1 LFKVIVEA
9 AVACSA
15 GHLFK
20 DSFSAKIM
28 NGEKKISVKL
38 IILIVVLGTAVIFGI
53 NQLVKSANSTPEKKA
68 ILPAKPEPVTTR
80 FGLPVDSFMVVSGII
95 QRNQFLAGILND
107 YGIDN
112 NTVLQLSQ
120 KARPVFSVRNLAAGK
135 PYTIFCT
142 KDSTQ
147 KAEYFIYQAN
157 ATDYVV
163 YDLRD
168 TMKVYIGKRPVT
180 TKTESLSG
188 TINSSLYEAL
198 ESQHAD
204 PDLAIKLADIFAWT
218 IDFYSIQKGD
228 WFKIVYDRQYVKGN
242 PIESGAI
249 RSAEF
254 SSRGEVYKAYYFE
267 PDSATGGEF
276 FNEEGKSL
284 RKAFLKTPIKFSR
297 ITSHYSLRRF
307 HPVQK
312 RWKAHLGTD
321 YGAPTGTPIHTT
333 GSGEVI
339 ASQYSRFNGNY
350 VKIKHNR
357 IYTTQYLHMSRRAVK
372 KGQRVVQGQVIGYVG
387 MTGLATGPHVCYR
400 FWINGKQV
408 DPLKQKFPAAT
419 PVPEKY
425 MPEFRQLVDS
435 ANLVLNTI
443 PVKISGLN

>member
-1 LFKVIVEA
+1 
-9 AVACSA
+9 
-15 GHLFK
+15 
-20 DSFSAKIM
+20 M

-38 IILIVVLGTAVIFGI
+38 IILIVVLGTAVIFGVS
-53 NQLVKSANSTPEKKA
+53 QLVKSANSAPEKEA
-68 ILPAKPEPVTTR
+68 TLPPKPQPVVTR
-80 FGLPVDSFMVVSGII
+80 FGLPVDSFTVINGTIE
-95 QRNQFLAGILND
+95 RNQFLAGILAEYD
-107 YGIDN
+107 IDN
-112 NTVLQLSQ
+112 TTVLQLAQ
-120 KARPVFSVRNLAAGK
+120 KARAVFNVRNLAAGK

-147 KAEYFIYQAN
+147 KLQYFIYQPN

-168 TMKVYIGKRPVT
+168 TMNVYTGKRPVT
-180 TKTESLSG
+180 TKTERLSG
-188 TINSSLYEAL
+188 TINSSLYETL

-204 PDLAIKLADIFAWT
+204 PDLAIKLANIFAWT

-228 WFKIVYDRQYVKGN
+228 WFKIVYDQQYVKGN

-267 PDSATGGEF
+267 ADSTAGGEF

-297 ITSHYSLRRF
+297 ITSRYSLRRF

-321 YGAPTGTPIHTT
+321 YAAPTGTPIHTT
-333 GSGEVI
+333 GSGVVI
-339 ASQYSRFNGNY
+339 ASEYSRFNGNY
-350 VKIKHNR
+350 VKIKHNGT
-357 IYTTQYLHMSRRAVK
+357 YTTQYLHMSRRAVK
-372 KGQRVVQGQVIGYVG
+372 KGQHVVQGQVIGYVG

-400 FWINGKQV
+400 FWKHGKQV

-419 PVPEKY
+419 PVAEKY

-435 ANLVLNTI
+435 ANLALNNI
-443 PVKISGLN
+443 PVDTSGLN

>member
-1 LFKVIVEA
+1 
-9 AVACSA
+9 
-15 GHLFK
+15 
-20 DSFSAKIM
+20 M
-28 NGEKKISVKL
+28 NGVKKISVKL
-38 IILIVVLGTAVIFGI
+38 IIVTVVLGTAVIFGVS
-53 NQLVKSANSTPEKKA
+53 QLAKSGNNRTEEKATQPVKSG
-68 ILPAKPEPVTTR
+68 PATTR
-80 FGLPVDSFMVVSGII
+80 FGLPVDSFTLVNGII
-95 QRNQFLAGILND
+95 QRNQFLAGILDD

-112 NTVLQLSQ
+112 TTVLQLSE
-120 KARPVFSVRNLAAGK
+120 KARSVFNVRNLAAGK

-147 KAEYFIYQAN
+147 KAEYFIYESN

-168 TMKVYIGKRPVT
+168 TMKVYTGKRPVT
-180 TKTESLSG
+180 TKTESFSG

-204 PDLAIKLADIFAWT
+204 PDLAIKLANIFAWT
-218 IDFYSIQKGD
+218 IDFYSIQKDD
-228 WFKIVYDRQYVKGN
+228 WFKIVYDQQYVKGK

-267 PDSATGGEF
+267 TDSASGGEF

-297 ITSHYSLRRF
+297 ITSHYSLHRF

-312 RWKAHLGTD
+312 VWKAHLGTD
-321 YGAPTGTPIHTT
+321 YGAPNGTPIHTT
-333 GSGEVI
+333 GSGVVTE
-339 ASQYSRFNGNY
+339 SRYTRFNGNY

-357 IYTTQYLHMSRRAVK
+357 TYTTQYLHMSKRAVR
-372 KGQRVVQGQVIGYVG
+372 KGQHVVQGQVIGYVG

-400 FWINGKQV
+400 FWINGKQA

-419 PVPEKY
+419 PVAEKY
-425 MPEFRQLVDS
+425 MPEFRHLVDS
-435 ANLVLNTI
+435 ANLVLNKI
-443 PVKISGLN
+443 PVDKSSLN

>member
-1 LFKVIVEA
+1 
-9 AVACSA
+9 
-15 GHLFK
+15 
-20 DSFSAKIM
+20 M
-28 NGEKKISVKL
+28 NGEKKFSVKL
-38 IILIVVLGTAVIFGI
+38 IILILLLGTALIFAI
-53 NQLVKSANSTPEKKA
+53 TQLMKPSNSTPEEKGT
-68 ILPAKPEPVTTR
+68 LPAKSGPEITR
-80 FGLPVDSFMVVSGII
+80 FGLPVDSFTVVNGII
-95 QRNQFLAGILND
+95 ERNQFLAGILGD

-112 NTVLQLSQ
+112 TTALQLAQ

-147 KAEYFIYQAN
+147 KAQYFVYESN

-168 TMKVYIGKRPVT
+168 TMKVYTGKRPVT
-180 TKTESLSG
+180 TKTESISG
-188 TINSSLYEAL
+188 AINSSLYEAL

-204 PDLAIKLADIFAWT
+204 PDLAIKLANIFAWT

-228 WFKIVYDRQYVKGN
+228 WFKIVYDQQYVKGT

-267 PDSATGGEF
+267 EDSATGGEF

-284 RKAFLKTPIKFSR
+284 RKAFLKTPLKFSR
-297 ITSHYSLRRF
+297 ITSHYSPHRF

-312 RWKAHLGTD
+312 IWKAHLGTD

-333 GSGEVI
+333 GSGVI
-339 ASQYSRFNGNY
+339 IESRYTRFNGNY
-350 VKIKHNR
+350 VKIKHNST
-357 IYTTQYLHMSRRAVK
+357 YTTQYLHMSRRAVRP
-372 KGQRVVQGQVIGYVG
+372 GQHVVQGQVVGYVG

-408 DPLKQKFPAAT
+408 DPLKQKFPPAT
-419 PVPEKY
+419 PVAEKS

-435 ANLVLNTI
+435 ANLVFN
-443 PVKISGLN
+443 KIRVT

>member
-1 LFKVIVEA
+1 
-9 AVACSA
+9 
-15 GHLFK
+15 
-20 DSFSAKIM
+20 M
-28 NGEKKISVKL
+28 NAQKKISVKS
-38 IILIVVLGTAVIFGI
+38 ILIAIVLGVAVIFGI
-53 NQLVKSANSTPEKKA
+53 IQLVKSANSSPVPEA
-68 ILPAKPEPVTTR
+68 APVVKPRPVVTR
-80 FGLPVDSFMVVSGII
+80 FGLPVDSFTIVNGTIG
-95 QRNQFLAGILND
+95 RNQFLAGILDD

-112 NTVLQLSQ
+112 TTVLQLAQ
-120 KARPVFSVRNLAAGK
+120 KARGVFSVRDLAAGK
-135 PYTIFCT
+135 PYTIFCAN
-142 KDSTQ
+142 DSTQ
-147 KAEYFIYQAN
+147 KAQYFIYQPN

-168 TMKVYIGKRPVT
+168 TMNVYTGKRPVT

-188 TINSSLYEAL
+188 VINGSLYETL
-198 ESQHAD
+198 EKQDAD
-204 PDLAIKLADIFAWT
+204 PDLAIKLANIFAWT

-228 WFKIVYDRQYVKGN
+228 WFKIEYDQQYIKGK

-254 SSRGEVYKAYYFE
+254 SSRGQVYKAYYFE
-267 PDSATGGEF
+267 PDSASGGEF

-321 YGAPTGTPIHTT
+321 YAAPTGTPIHTT
-333 GSGEVI
+333 GSGVVI
-339 ASQYSRFNGNY
+339 ASRYTRFNGNY

-357 IYTTQYLHMSRRAVK
+357 TYTTQYLHMSRRAVK
-372 KGQRVVQGQVIGYVG
+372 KGQHVVQGQVIGYVG

-400 FWINGKQV
+400 FWKNGKQV

-419 PVPEKY
+419 PVAEND
-425 MPEFRQLVDS
+425 MPAFRQLVDS
-435 ANLVLNTI
+435 ADLVLDRM
-443 PVKISGLN
+443 PVDTNSL

>member
-1 LFKVIVEA
+1 
-9 AVACSA
+9 
-15 GHLFK
+15 
-20 DSFSAKIM
+20 M

-38 IILIVVLGTAVIFGI
+38 IILILVLGTAVIFGVS
-53 NQLVKSANSTPEKKA
+53 QLVKSANSTAETNVT
-68 ILPAKPEPVTTR
+68 LPAKPGPVATR
-80 FGLPVDSFMVVSGII
+80 FGLPVDSFTVVNGIVE
-95 QRNQFLAGILND
+95 RNQFLAGILDD

-112 NTVLQLSQ
+112 ITLLQLAQ
-120 KARPVFSVRNLAAGK
+120 KARPVFNVRDLAAGK

-142 KDSTQ
+142 KDFSQ
-147 KAEYFIYQAN
+147 KAEYFIYQPN

-168 TMKVYIGKRPVT
+168 TMKVYTGKRPVT

-188 TINSSLYEAL
+188 TINSSLYETL
-198 ESQHAD
+198 ENQHAD
-204 PDLAIKLADIFAWT
+204 PDLAIKLANIFAWT
-218 IDFYSIQKGD
+218 IDLYAIQKND
-228 WFKIVYDRQYVKGN
+228 WFKIVYDQQYVKGK

-267 PDSATGGEF
+267 PDSATRGEF

-297 ITSHYSLRRF
+297 ITSHYGPHRF

-312 RWKAHLGTD
+312 VWKAHRGTD

-333 GSGEVI
+333 GSGVVI
-339 ASQYSRFNGNY
+339 ASRYTRFNGNY

-357 IYTTQYLHMSRRAVK
+357 IYTTQYLHMSSRAVRP
-372 KGQRVVQGQVIGYVG
+372 GQHVMQGQVIGYVG

-400 FWINGKQV
+400 FWVNGKQV
-408 DPLKQKFPAAT
+408 DPLKQKSPPAT
-419 PVPEKY
+419 PLAEKY
-425 MPEFRQLVDS
+425 MADFRQLVDS
-435 ANLVLNTI
+435 ANFVFIKI
-443 PVKISGLN
+443 PVGKSGLN